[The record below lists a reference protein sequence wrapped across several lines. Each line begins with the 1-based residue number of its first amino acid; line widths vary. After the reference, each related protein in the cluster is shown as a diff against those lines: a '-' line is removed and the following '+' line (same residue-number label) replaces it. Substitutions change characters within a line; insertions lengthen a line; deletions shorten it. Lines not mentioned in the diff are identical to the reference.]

1 MQVQSTIAN
10 GFIIITV
17 QGRVDTITAGE
28 FEAKVKGLTE
38 NEITKM
44 IIDCTELEYISSS
57 GLRVFLIIQK
67 KINARGGMLKL
78 CCMQPAIR
86 EIFDISGFSNIFKI
100 FTDLASAS
108 A

>member
-1 MQVQSTIAN
+1 MQVQSTIAD
-10 GFIIITV
+10 GFIIVTV
-17 QGRVDTITAGE
+17 QGRVDTITAGD
-28 FEAKVKGLTE
+28 FEAKVKVLTE

-67 KINARGGMLKL
+67 KINARGGMLRL
-78 CCMQPAIR
+78 CCMQPAIK